1 MWDHAVLRNFIL
13 IIVFT
18 ILGACSA
25 PLEEGISDPFEASNR
40 QVHEINKSLDKNIV
54 RPVAVLYGDST
65 PVKLQSAVN
74 NIAMN
79 FSLPSNSINYI
90 LQGEIK
96 NASNSSMKF
105 LVNSTLGVIGIYD
118 ASSQLG
124 IKSEKTDFG
133 ETMAKWGI
141 GEGPYLD
148 ILVLGPS
155 NQRDGIGRMV
165 DIVFDPVGL
174 IGAGPK
180 GVATVTSLAFGLS
193 ARSQFRESIDSILYQ
208 SADSYAQSRLFFLQN
223 RRYELGTNQTVPY
236 IDPYN

>member
-1 MWDHAVLRNFIL
+1 MKNFIL

-25 PLEEGISDPFEASNR
+25 PLEVGISDPFEASNR

-65 PVKLQSAVN
+65 PVQLQSAVN

-96 NASNSSMKF
+96 SASKSSMEF
-105 LVNSTLGVIGIYD
+105 LVNSTLGVVGIYD
-118 ASSQLG
+118 ASSKFG
-124 IKSEKTDFG
+124 IKSKKTDFG
-133 ETMAKWGI
+133 ETMAKWGV
-141 GEGPYLD
+141 GEGAYLD

-180 GVATVTSLAFGLS
+180 GVATVTSIAFGLS
-193 ARSQFRESIDSILYQ
+193 ARSQFRESIDSVLYQ

-223 RRYELGTNQTVPY
+223 RRYELGTNQTLPY

>member
-1 MWDHAVLRNFIL
+1 MKNFIL

-54 RPVAVLYGDST
+54 RPIAVLYGDST
-65 PVKLQSAVN
+65 PVQLQSAVN

-79 FSLPSNSINYI
+79 FSLPGNSINYI

-96 NASNSSMKF
+96 SASNSSMKF
-105 LVNSTLGVIGIYD
+105 LVNSTLGVVGIYD

-155 NQRDGIGRMV
+155 NQRDGIGRVV

-180 GVATVTSLAFGLS
+180 GVATVTSVAFGLS

-223 RRYELGTNQTVPY
+223 RRYELGTNQTMPY

>member
-1 MWDHAVLRNFIL
+1 MRNFIL
-13 IIVFT
+13 IIVST

-25 PLEEGISDPFEASNR
+25 PLEEGILDPFEASNR

-65 PVKLQSAVN
+65 PVKLQAAVN

-79 FSLPSNSINYI
+79 FSLPRNSINYI

-193 ARSQFRESIDSILYQ
+193 ARSQFRESIDGILYQ

>member
-1 MWDHAVLRNFIL
+1 M
-13 IIVFT
+13 FT

-25 PLEEGISDPFEASNR
+25 PLEVGISDPFEASNR
-40 QVHEINKSLDKNIV
+40 QVHEINKSLDKNII
-54 RPVAVLYGDST
+54 RPISILYGDST
-65 PVKLQSAVN
+65 PIKLQSIVN

-96 NASNSSMKF
+96 SASNSSTKF
-105 LVNSTLGVIGIYD
+105 LVNSTLGVVGIYD

-174 IGAGPK
+174 IGAGAK
-180 GVATVTSLAFGLS
+180 GVATVTSVVFGLS

-223 RRYELGTNQTVPY
+223 RRYELGTNQTVSY

>member
-1 MWDHAVLRNFIL
+1 MKNFIL

-54 RPVAVLYGDST
+54 RPIAVLYGDST
-65 PVKLQSAVN
+65 PVQLQSAVN

-79 FSLPSNSINYI
+79 FSLPGNSINYI

-96 NASNSSMKF
+96 SASNSSMKF
-105 LVNSTLGVIGIYD
+105 LVNSTLGVVGIYD

-223 RRYELGTNQTVPY
+223 RRYELGTNQTMPY

>member
-1 MWDHAVLRNFIL
+1 M
-13 IIVFT
+13 FT

-40 QVHEINKSLDKNIV
+40 QIHQINKSLDKNII

-96 NASNSSMKF
+96 SASESSLKF
-105 LVNSTLGVIGIYD
+105 LVNSTLGVVGIYD

-141 GEGPYLD
+141 EEGPYLD

-180 GVATVTSLAFGLS
+180 GAATVTSLAFGLS

>member
-1 MWDHAVLRNFIL
+1 MRNFIL
-13 IIVFT
+13 IIVST

-54 RPVAVLYGDST
+54 RPVALFYGDIT
-65 PVKLQSAVN
+65 PIKLQSAVN

-79 FSLPSNSINYI
+79 FSLPSNSVNYI

-96 NASNSSMKF
+96 SASNSSMKF
-105 LVNSTLGVIGIYD
+105 LVNSTLGVVGIYD
-118 ASSQLG
+118 VSSQLG
-124 IKSEKTDFG
+124 IKSDKTDFG
-133 ETMAKWGI
+133 ETLAKWGI

-180 GVATVTSLAFGLS
+180 GVATFTSVAFGLS

-223 RRYELGTNQTVPY
+223 RRHELGTNQALPY

>member
-1 MWDHAVLRNFIL
+1 LRNFIL

-25 PLEEGISDPFEASNR
+25 PLEEGILDPFEASNR

-74 NIAMN
+74 NIATN

-96 NASNSSMKF
+96 NASNSSIKF
-105 LVNSTLGVIGIYD
+105 LVNSTFGVIGIYD

>member
-1 MWDHAVLRNFIL
+1 M
-13 IIVFT
+13 FT

-25 PLEEGISDPFEASNR
+25 PLEVGISDPFEASNR

-54 RPVAVLYGDST
+54 RPIAVLYGDST
-65 PVKLQSAVN
+65 PVQLQSAVN

-96 NASNSSMKF
+96 SASNSSMKF
-105 LVNSTLGVIGIYD
+105 LVNSTLGVVGIYD

-174 IGAGPK
+174 IGAQAK
-180 GVATVTSLAFGLS
+180 AVATFTSVAFGLS

-223 RRYELGTNQTVPY
+223 RRYELGTNQTVSY

>member
-1 MWDHAVLRNFIL
+1 M
-13 IIVFT
+13 FT

-25 PLEEGISDPFEASNR
+25 PLEVGISDPFEASNR
-40 QVHEINKSLDKNIV
+40 QVHEINKSLDRNIV
-54 RPVAVLYGDST
+54 RPIAVLYGDST
-65 PVKLQSAVN
+65 PVQLQSAVN

-96 NASNSSMKF
+96 SASNSSMKF
-105 LVNSTLGVIGIYD
+105 LVNSTLGVVGIYD

-165 DIVFDPVGL
+165 DIVLDPVGL
-174 IGAGPK
+174 IGVGAK
-180 GVATVTSLAFGLS
+180 GVATFTSVAFGLS
-193 ARSQFRESIDSILYQ
+193 TRSQFRESIDSILYQ

-223 RRYELGTNQTVPY
+223 RRYELGTNQTLPY

>member
-1 MWDHAVLRNFIL
+1 MRNFIL
-13 IIVFT
+13 ITVFT

-40 QVHEINKSLDKNIV
+40 QVHEINKFLDKNIV

-96 NASNSSMKF
+96 NASNSSIKF

>member
-1 MWDHAVLRNFIL
+1 MKNFIL

-40 QVHEINKSLDKNIV
+40 QIHEINKSLDKNII

-96 NASNSSMKF
+96 SASKSSMKF
-105 LVNSTLGVIGIYD
+105 LVNSTLGVVGIYD

-141 GEGPYLD
+141 GAVSYTHLTLPT
-148 ILVLGPS
+148 ILLV
-155 NQRDGIGRMV
+155 
-165 DIVFDPVGL
+165 
-174 IGAGPK
+174 
-180 GVATVTSLAFGLS
+180 
-193 ARSQFRESIDSILYQ
+193 
-208 SADSYAQSRLFFLQN
+208 
-223 RRYELGTNQTVPY
+223 
-236 IDPYN
+236 

>member
-1 MWDHAVLRNFIL
+1 M
-13 IIVFT
+13 FT

-25 PLEEGISDPFEASNR
+25 PLEVGISDPFEASNR

-54 RPVAVLYGDST
+54 RPIAVLYGDST
-65 PVKLQSAVN
+65 PVQLQSAVN

-96 NASNSSMKF
+96 SASNSSMKF
-105 LVNSTLGVIGIYD
+105 LVNSTLGVVGIYD

-174 IGAGPK
+174 IGVGAK
-180 GVATVTSLAFGLS
+180 GVATFTSVAFGLS

-208 SADSYAQSRLFFLQN
+208 SADSYAQSRLFFIQN
-223 RRYELGTNQTVPY
+223 RRYELGTNQTEPY